1 PRGTGRT
8 APVTR
13 RVPSPPD
20 PDCRGGGADRN
31 APPAPHPPES
41 PRTTSI
47 RRRRRGAA
55 HPHGSRCPGGSRAGA
70 ARPGVGPPRPGT
82 HESIASRAVPL
93 PHHVVRQLL
102 EGIDAA
108 AAALPLDGGRALE
121 LGRRRLH
128 EHGDRP
134 WVLAAQD
141 LEHDLQSP
149 LRLETPV

>member
-1 PRGTGRT
+1 TGRT

-20 PDCRGGGADRN
+20 TECRGGGADRN
-31 APPAPHPPES
+31 APQAPHPPEAS
-41 PRTTSI
+41 RTTSI

-55 HPHGSRCPGGSRAGA
+55 DALGSRCPARSRAGP
-70 ARPGVGPPRPGT
+70 ARPCAGPERAAT

-149 LRLETPV
+149 L